1 MAKKENV
8 GGKIQ
13 IDRESPEFK
22 ARVQRF
28 RESRQKRKEETGD
41 TFGGRAK
48 RAFGERL
55 LGSYGLGKEHF
66 TEGGFVR
73 GKLGLFAEAINNRP
87 DPQATPDMEKAKT
100 ESNKS
105 NPNISSLINQLELIL
120 EVAKRVGVVTT
131 AQQRSYQQQTT
142 SSTRQSRERSMEG
155 NIASLLASMMG
166 TGTSFDPL
174 TTEMG
179 TLVEKIKPL
188 QDALEEQTKQAQEA
202 YNNRGFKERLADRY
216 GLGDEYRDY
225 DKRKQARQS
234 RVKTKPGFKMTRTR
248 TGQTRFVGPDGRFV
262 SRAAAVADA
271 VPTRM
276 QRATSAVRS
285 GGAGLLN
292 LAKRSVSS
300 ARNAATATRVGG
312 SRIAT
317 GTSRSIA
324 SIVGKGMK
332 AASATASAT
341 KSVSA
346 TVVKRIAGPIISK
359 AIGST
364 ALKSIP
370 IIGTAIGGLFAA
382 KKLVQGDVVGAGL
395 EAASGLA
402 GPLTAIP
409 AMIASVSR
417 DTYSSVFGV
426 KPESD
431 PNFVSRMALITGI
444 ITALVTAMLAS
455 KVDAKQPPTQA
466 QIDKATIPEARP
478 NATVTAGT
486 TPSGAPRPVPSA
498 PRPSPAPS
506 SSPSPSPSPTPTP
519 TPSPSPS
526 PRPTASPAA
535 TPSPS
540 TAAATPMPSAPASAT
555 PTPSATAPTPS
566 PSPMSTVVE
575 TAPTTSEAL
584 SRASTEVE
592 AASRG
597 VNIVNIGGGN
607 ARPLPSTAPPTRSGV
622 SGAGD
627 VPDPH
632 YFGLGQVAPEIY
644 FNPNPSMIA

>member
-1 MAKKENV
+1 MAKKDRV

-22 ARVQRF
+22 ARVQRS

-55 LGSYGLGKEHF
+55 LGSYGLGREHF
-66 TEGGFVR
+66 TEGGFVK

-87 DPQATPDMEKAKT
+87 NVQAAPDMEKPKT
-100 ESNKS
+100 ESNIN
-105 NPNISSLINQLELIL
+105 NPNISALINQLELIL

-174 TTEMG
+174 TTEVG
-179 TLVEKIKPL
+179 TLIEKIKPL
-188 QDALEEQTKQAQEA
+188 QDAIEEQTKQAQEA
-202 YNNRGFKERLADRY
+202 YNNRGFAERLADRY

-234 RVKTKPGFKMTRTR
+234 RVKTKPGFTMTRTR
-248 TGQTRFVGPDGRFV
+248 TGQTRFIGPDGRFT
-262 SRAAAVADA
+262 SRAAAIADA

-292 LAKRSVSS
+292 LARRAVGS
-300 ARNAATATRVGG
+300 ARNAATRVGG
-312 SRIAT
+312 ARIAT
-317 GTSRSIA
+317 GTSRNIA
-324 SIVGKGMK
+324 SIVGRGMQRAG
-332 AASATASAT
+332 AAASAT

-346 TVVKRIAGPIISK
+346 SVVKRVAGPIISK

-364 ALKSIP
+364 VLKSIP
-370 IIGTAIGGLFAA
+370 IVGTAIGGLFAA

-395 EAASGLA
+395 EAASGLG

-455 KVDAKQPPTQA
+455 KVDAKQRPTQA

-486 TPSGAPRPVPSA
+486 TPSGAPKPVPAA
-498 PRPSPAPS
+498 PAPSPAPS
-506 SSPSPSPSPTPTP
+506 PTPSPSPSRTSTPTP
-519 TPSPSPS
+519 TPSPSPAPS
-526 PRPTASPAA
+526 AAA
-535 TPSPS
+535 TPSAS
-540 TAAATPMPSAPASAT
+540 AAAATPTPSSPASAT
-555 PTPSATAPTPS
+555 PTPTATPPTPS
-566 PSPMSTVVE
+566 PSPMSTIVE
-575 TAPTTSEAL
+575 TPPVTSEAL
-584 SRASTEVE
+584 SKASVE
-592 AASRG
+592 AEAAARG
-597 VNIVNIGGGN
+597 VGVINIGGGN
-607 ARPLPSTAPPTRSGV
+607 DRPLPSRMPPTRSGV

-632 YFGLGQVAPEIY
+632 YFGLGQVADAIY
-644 FNPNPSMIA
+644 FNANPSIMA

>member
-1 MAKKENV
+1 LAKKDRV
-8 GGKIQ
+8 AGKIQ

-22 ARVQRF
+22 ARVERS
-28 RESRQKRKEETGD
+28 RESRQKRKEEAGD
-41 TFGGRAK
+41 TPMGRAK

-55 LGSYGLGKEHF
+55 LGSYGFGREHF
-66 TEGGFVR
+66 AEGGFVK

-87 DPQATPDMEKAKT
+87 DAQAAPEMETAKT

-105 NPNISSLINQLELIL
+105 NPNISALVSQLESLVK
-120 EVAKRVGVVTT
+120 VASRVGVVTT
-131 AQQRSYQQQTT
+131 AHQRSYQQQMA
-142 SSTRQSRERSMEG
+142 SSTRQARERSMEG
-155 NIASLLASMMG
+155 GIATLLASMMG

-174 TTEMG
+174 TTEVG
-179 TLVEKIKPL
+179 TLIEKIKPL
-188 QDALEEQTKQAQEA
+188 QDAIEEQSKKAEEES
-202 YNNRGFKERLADRY
+202 NKRGFVERLADSY
-216 GLGDEYRDY
+216 GFGDDYREY

-292 LAKRSVSS
+292 LAKRTAV
-300 ARNAATATRVGG
+300 ATRVGG
-312 SRIAT
+312 AKIVS
-317 GTSRSIA
+317 GTSKNIA
-324 SIVGKGMK
+324 SIVGKGVRV
-332 AASATASAT
+332 AGATASAT

-346 TVVKRIAGPIISK
+346 SVVKRIAGPIISK

-364 ALKSIP
+364 VLKSIP
-370 IIGTAIGGLFAA
+370 ILGTVAGGLFAA

-409 AMIASVSR
+409 AMIASVAR
-417 DTYSSVFGV
+417 DTYSSVFGI

-431 PNFVSRMALITGI
+431 PNFVSRMALITGLVG
-444 ITALVTAMLAS
+444 ALVTTMLAS
-455 KVDAKQPPTQA
+455 KVDAKQKPTQS
-466 QIDKATIPEARP
+466 QIDKATIPEAKP
-478 NATVTAGT
+478 NATATAGT
-486 TPSGAPRPVPSA
+486 TPSGAPKPVPSA
-498 PRPSPAPS
+498 PKPSPAP
-506 SSPSPSPSPTPTP
+506 SPSPSPSPTPTP
-519 TPSPSPS
+519 TP
-526 PRPTASPAA
+526 

-540 TAAATPMPSAPASAT
+540 SSSTPKQAATSSPSASASTSSPSSPASAT
-555 PTPSATAPTPS
+555 PTPTQATPTPS
-566 PSPMSTVVE
+566 PSATPTIVE
-575 TAPTTSEAL
+575 TPPTTSEAL
-584 SRASTEVE
+584 SKASVEAE

-597 VNIVNIGGGN
+597 VSVINIGGN
-607 ARPLPSTAPPTRSGV
+607 NSRPLPSKAPPTRSGV

-632 YFGLGQVAPEIY
+632 YYGLREVAIGLY
-644 FNPNPSMIA
+644 FNANPSVMMA